1 MSEHIIE
8 VIEQALLALPGS
20 FGLAIVLITAIAGN
34 PGIIVLG
41 ALAAEGVVPFIQVII
56 WGVVGSLLTEV
67 PWFFLGRVSARR
79 YPRVLQRW
87 LRRREPRLKN
97 IRAIFFKHTLLA
109 FFLARIFY
117 GTKIASI
124 VYAGHH
130 RMHFWSFFRAILP
143 ITFGWILLLASIGWA
158 TGRSI
163 ALALNY
169 ITSTRIAF
177 IFIVLVAAG
186 IYWLFFRA
194 RVVVRRRIDAH

>member
-79 YPRVLQRW
+79 YPRALQRW
-87 LRRREPRLKN
+87 LRRREPRLRR
-97 IRAIFFKHTLLA
+97 IRKLFFRHTLLA
-109 FFLARIFY
+109 FFLARVFY

-130 RMHFWSFFRAILP
+130 RMHFWFFFRAILP
-143 ITFGWILLLASIGWA
+143 ITFGWILFLAGIGWVA
-158 TGRSI
+158 GRSI
-163 ALALNY
+163 TLALNY

-177 IFIVLVAAG
+177 IFIALIAAG

-194 RVVVRRRIDAH
+194 RVVSPMHRC